1 MPKSKHKYRVSIY
14 LGKDNYEKLEQIA
27 NVMMIP
33 VSTLCKIIF
42 ATGMEVSKQIEKGG
56 FTNGGK

>member
-1 MPKSKHKYRVSIY
+1 MPKTKHKYRVSIY
-14 LGKDNYEKLEQIA
+14 LGKENYEQLEKIA
-27 NVMMIP
+27 NMMAIP

-56 FTNGGK
+56 YDNGNK